1 MDKMLEKFHLDIN
14 LHEKAIQ
21 HALDKKAN
29 LNDVNVFM
37 QPEAFD
43 ILTDIISKEEYIPGI
58 SEQTYRDKKTG
69 ESISYNQ
76 YLQYKKQN
84 KKVRE
89 LNVLPFMDRVIFNMF
104 YQILNDRFAY
114 KVHSRCVSYKKGIG
128 TSLIAKELQKEL
140 IKLGEY
146 YVIKCDLNKFFDTV
160 PIELIDK
167 VINECKSEEPSK
179 IWKPII
185 NCYHDNRLKVN
196 GEIIE
201 HYQSLKQGNPLGA
214 WLANIILYDIDESMS
229 NMDVVYL
236 RYSDD
241 VLIVSN
247 NKIKLYNAYAKFKEM
262 LKEKGLSLNKDKTE
276 KCSYL
281 DWFEFLGFSFKGDK
295 ISVSK
300 KTLKNIE
307 HEIKTRTV
315 SKTRKAHRPAT
326 KRELKKMI
334 KDLQWYFFTAFA
346 KSQEN
351 FGMGVYLFGT
361 VNVMHDLEAIEKYCK
376 DCLRAAYTNKSV
388 IYGLGYVHRN
398 GYVIDN
404 HNIGQNCGEN
414 IRKTR
419 TETDDLLKEC
429 GWISLIKMY
438 DDYHKNMYLFE
449 NSVFRMMNGTF

>member
-1 MDKMLEKFHLDIN
+1 MLERFHLDID

-21 HALDKKAN
+21 HALDKKAK

-43 ILTDIISKEEYIPGI
+43 ILTDIISKEEYIPGV

-69 ESISYNQ
+69 KPLSYSQ
-76 YLQYKKQN
+76 YIQYKKQN

-114 KVHSRCVSYKKGIG
+114 KVHPRCVSYRKGIG

-140 IKLGEY
+140 VKFGKY

-167 VINECKSEEPSK
+167 TINECKLEEPSK

-185 NCYHDNRLKVN
+185 TCYHDNRLKVN
-196 GEIIE
+196 GEIVE

-214 WLANIILYDIDESMS
+214 WLANIILYDIDEAMS

-241 VLIVSN
+241 VLIVSDS
-247 NKIKLYNAYAKFKEM
+247 KTKLYNAYAKFKDM

-276 KCSYL
+276 ECSYL
-281 DWFEFLGFSFKGDK
+281 DWFEFLGFSFKGNM

-300 KTLKNIE
+300 KTLANIE
-307 HEIKTRTV
+307 REIKTRTV
-315 SKTRKAHRPAT
+315 SKTRQAHRPAT
-326 KRELKKMI
+326 KKEIAKMI
-334 KDLQWYFFTAFA
+334 DDLQWYFFTAFA

-361 VNVMHDLEAIEKYCK
+361 VNVKRDIIALENYCK
-376 DCLRAAYTNKSV
+376 DCLRAAYTNKSN
-388 IYGLGYVHRN
+388 IYGLGYVNRN
-398 GYVIDN
+398 VYVIDN
-404 HNIGQNCGEN
+404 CNKGQNVRAN
-414 IRKTR
+414 RDKTQN
-419 TETDDLLKEC
+419 EDWDLLKEC
-429 GWISLIKMY
+429 GWISLVKMY
-438 DDYHKNMYLFE
+438 NDYHTNMDLFE
-449 NSVFRMMNGTF
+449 NSVFRMMNGLL